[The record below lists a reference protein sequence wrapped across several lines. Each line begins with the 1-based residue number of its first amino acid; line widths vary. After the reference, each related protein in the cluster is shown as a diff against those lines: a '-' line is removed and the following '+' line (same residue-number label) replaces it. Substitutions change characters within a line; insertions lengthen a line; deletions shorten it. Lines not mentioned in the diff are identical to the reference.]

1 LSLLDPKKKE
11 KRKEKKRK
19 KKKKKKGKESMKAAR
34 QVSPYLKDTFHRQ
47 HTYLRIS
54 LTERCNLRCQYCM
67 PEEGVRL
74 SPEGNLLKTNEII
87 ELAGLFVSQ
96 GVNKIRLTGGEPT
109 VRKDLLSVV
118 GIEVTPDLYELF

>member
-54 LTERCNLRCQYCM
+54 LTERCNLRC
-67 PEEGVRL
+67 
-74 SPEGNLLKTNEII
+74 TNFPSI
-87 ELAGLFVSQ
+87 
-96 GVNKIRLTGGEPT
+96 
-109 VRKDLLSVV
+109 
-118 GIEVTPDLYELF
+118 